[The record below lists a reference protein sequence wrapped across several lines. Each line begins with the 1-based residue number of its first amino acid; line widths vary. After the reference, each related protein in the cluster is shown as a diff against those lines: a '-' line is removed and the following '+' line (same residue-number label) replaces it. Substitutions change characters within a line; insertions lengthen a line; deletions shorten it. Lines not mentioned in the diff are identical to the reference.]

1 MNKSFAIIAAVG
13 LTVTAIAGP
22 THYSKLG
29 IVTAARKLGRL
40 NTMNAWIQQAGY
52 WNEWLACQVFS
63 DDYEGFD
70 TITNAVVASGL
81 ATSAEISAVLEA
93 SRVENVEARL
103 RALVES
109 DKSLRERYHG
119 GKIGQYILTN
129 SWHTVIR
136 PPRPDGTVVT
146 NVMPIIIRVD
156 LYGDGTVWTNGTARP
171 ITPVDP
177 EAKKKAEREAWERR
191 EAVIRAWEA
200 ANLPPDLAELRRKQ
214 REAERRAK
222 EAED

>member
-40 NTMNAWIQQAGY
+40 DAMNAWIQQAGY
-52 WNEWLACQVFS
+52 WNEWLACQVFR

-70 TITNAVVASGL
+70 AITNAVVASGR
-81 ATSAEISAVLEA
+81 ATGAEIAAVLEA
-93 SRVENVEARL
+93 AKVESETDRL
-103 RALVES
+103 RAMVES
-109 DKSLRERYHG
+109 DKGLRERYHG
-119 GKIGQYILTN
+119 GRIGQYILTN
-129 SWHTVIR
+129 ETGR
-136 PPRPDGTVVT
+136 
-146 NVMPIIIRVD
+146 IIRVD
-156 LYGDGTVWTNGTARP
+156 LYADSTAWTNGYTYGVSP
-171 ITPVDP
+171 LLDP
-177 EAKKKAEREAWERR
+177 EAHAKAIAEAAARAAEERERVQA
-191 EAVIRAWEA
+191 AWEA

-214 REAERRAK
+214 REAARQAK